1 MVLVPFWRT
10 LRSSGV
16 GWRISLGAVVE
27 VDETSGVVVGGAVA
41 GCVLTNAATGIVIS
55 PCASPEKKKS
65 PAGLA
70 AGGACSC
77 GLTSG
82 DRDAGDR
89 AAIRG
94 FLGGSF
100 GSGGNHIALG
110 LGDAIHHLEDFGA
123 DLDAEF
129 AASTG
134 TGIYGC
140 FHVLLFLSGVV
151 GYVGKT
157 YSALYFSMILM

>member
-1 MVLVPFWRT
+1 MF
-10 LRSSGV
+10 G
-16 GWRISLGAVVE
+16 GVVE
-27 VDETSGVVVGGAVA
+27 ADDAAGVVARGAVA
-41 GCVLTNAATGIVIS
+41 GRVLPNAATGAVIS
-55 PCASPEKKKS
+55 PRSSLVKKKS

-110 LGDAIHHLEDFGA
+110 LGDAIDHLEDFGA

-129 AASTG
+129 TASTG

-140 FHVLLFLSGVV
+140 FHVLWFLSGVV